1 MPRAIT
7 RAVLIPFD
15 ARRKWPVPGGGN
27 SAGTATGDDQEFQ
40 AGPGAWAP
48 FSRCPV
54 DDPAML
60 ASDGISSIVFCLG
73 SNSTHGSISIGT
85 ITTTT
90 GSTNLQVGRLLDTST
105 SEFTVVGSPTGALV
119 ADPVEIANTP
129 VGVVTAVTESA
140 GLPSNFNLFAR
151 IQTGVPII
159 TLPIKIHLQNPA
171 LGPSCFIGSDQNPI
185 LPNPENTDLSNA
197 KSIGGFFTFD
207 PTSVPDV
214 AGADGSLLITGAV
227 QGDDTFV
234 VPGAEGCGPNGAGRS
249 MRWSTPW
256 SACPRPPAAAR

>member
-7 RAVLIPFD
+7 RAVLIPFG

-90 GSTNLQVGRLLDTST
+90 GSTNLQAGMLLDTST
-105 SEFTVVGSPTGALV
+105 YAATIRGAPTR
-119 ADPVEIANTP
+119 E
-129 VGVVTAVTESA
+129 
-140 GLPSNFNLFAR
+140 
-151 IQTGVPII
+151 
-159 TLPIKIHLQNPA
+159 
-171 LGPSCFIGSDQNPI
+171 
-185 LPNPENTDLSNA
+185 
-197 KSIGGFFTFD
+197 
-207 PTSVPDV
+207 
-214 AGADGSLLITGAV
+214 
-227 QGDDTFV
+227 
-234 VPGAEGCGPNGAGRS
+234 
-249 MRWSTPW
+249 
-256 SACPRPPAAAR
+256 AAAEHVP

>member
-1 MPRAIT
+1 M
-7 RAVLIPFD
+7 
-15 ARRKWPVPGGGN
+15 PGGGN

-90 GSTNLQVGRLLDTST
+90 GSTNLQVGMLLDTST

-185 LPNPENTDLSNA
+185 LLNPENTDLSNA

-207 PTSVPDV
+207 PTGVP
-214 AGADGSLLITGAV
+214 TWP
-227 QGDDTFV
+227 
-234 VPGAEGCGPNGAGRS
+234 VPTGRS
-249 MRWSTPW
+249 
-256 SACPRPPAAAR
+256 